1 MKGEGQTV
9 LDIVPVDI
17 VVNLLIASSWQK
29 ALSKKNGID
38 IYHCTTGGLHP
49 FRWGEMGNKKSLFKK
64 KILIY
69 FKFY

>member
-29 ALSKKNGID
+29 GIAKKNTID
-38 IYHCTTGGLHP
+38 IYHCSTGGLHP
-49 FRWGEMGNKKSLFKK
+49 FRWGEMGKK
-64 KILIY
+64 
-69 FKFY
+69 